1 MQEMFY
7 IAFGFDQ
14 DLGWCLPT
22 EAVGS
27 NAFEDTGCEDNSC
40 GVDTN
45 CGVLASDDADN
56 DADYSYS
63 YSYDDECGEID
74 DDENCITLSSGVVT
88 VNKRGSPPVCAEINQ
103 SFSGKIRP
111 HRLLP
116 EPRDGRDSRLGR

>member
-1 MQEMFY
+1 MFY
-7 IAFGFDQ
+7 GAFGFDQ

-27 NAFEDTGCEDNSC
+27 DAFEDTGCEDNSC

-56 DADYSYS
+56 DADDADA
-63 YSYDDECGEID
+63 DDDPCGEID
-74 DDENCITLSSGVVT
+74 DDEDCITLSSGVVT
-88 VNKRGSPPVCAEINQ
+88 VRKRRSPPVCAEINQ
-103 SFSGKIRP
+103 WISGKIRP

-116 EPRDGRDSRLGR
+116 EPRDGRDSLLGR